1 MLWLVALFIVL
12 PLAELWLFV
21 QIAGQIGF
29 LATLLTMLVVTVAG
43 GWLVKR
49 EGVGVWGR
57 LRSQLQRGQLPP
69 TEVVDGFLLLVAGV
83 LLLVPGFITDVVAAL
98 ILIPPTRA
106 LFRGMVLRWVR
117 RRPVNARLVVLGNG
131 RTWTGEAYGSD
142 VIDVESEEAPVTRP
156 AVGEL
161 GRP

>member
-21 QIAGQIGF
+21 EVAGQIGV
-29 LATLLTMLVVTVAG
+29 LATLLTMLVVTVVG

-49 EGVGVWGR
+49 EGVGVWRR
-57 LRSQLQRGQLPP
+57 LRAQLERGQLPP
-69 TEVVDGFLLLVAGV
+69 IEVVDGFLLLVAG
-83 LLLVPGFITDVVAAL
+83 LLLLLPGFITDIVAAL
-98 ILIPPTRA
+98 ILLPPTRTV
-106 LFRGMVLRWVR
+106 FRGMVLRWVR

-142 VIDVESEEAPVTRP
+142 IIDVDSEEAPVAGR